1 MPREGFFEKTMNTII
16 TYINEALEELRHVR
30 WPTRQQAVRLSLIVL
45 GFTAASAAIFG
56 FLDFLLS
63 QLIHL
68 LLSLA

>member
-1 MPREGFFEKTMNTII
+1 MNTII

-45 GFTAASAAIFG
+45 GFTAAAATIFG
-56 FLDFLLS
+56 LIDFLLS